1 MVDVSENGTEAA
13 AVTMIELTLLSAR
26 FPPPPHIRFN
36 RPFLM
41 MIVDKTS
48 HSILF
53 MGKIVNPAAKE
64 D

>member
-1 MVDVSENGTEAA
+1 VDVSENGTEAA
-13 AVTMIELTLLSAR
+13 AVTEIEMVLMSAQIPR
-26 FPPPPHIRFN
+26 PPYIRFN

-41 MIVDKTS
+41 MIIDQIS

-53 MGKIVNPAAKE
+53 MGKIVNPAAKQ

>member
-1 MVDVSENGTEAA
+1 MDVSENGTEAA
-13 AVTMIELTLLSAR
+13 AVTVIEMVPLSAE
-26 FPPPPHIRFN
+26 FPPPPHISFN

-41 MIVDKTS
+41 MVIDKTTDGV
-48 HSILF
+48 LF